1 MWVSVSACDCMLH
14 SSVCQPC
21 QECVS
26 WDPIKTCWVKGKGGA
41 GAEKCESR
49 SGRRGDDLH
58 DPGKGCCYCLSP
70 LPPRGQRLVQS
81 CKGTTAQMLSIC
93 TRCGTFPHRGFD
105 SNTNLIRQRAPF
117 PTAELCW
124 GADKQQPTKT
134 GYRKC
139 NVEQRHESWMAAQL
153 NQLIFNQTLEENL
166 RQDHK
171 HLIDLW
177 TWMPGSCHRNRRMQ
191 IYGHIFF

>member
-26 WDPIKTCWVKGKGGA
+26 WDPIKTCWVKGRGGA
-41 GAEKCESR
+41 GAEKCERSR

-70 LPPRGQRLVQS
+70 LPLEDTDQCSLVKARQHKSCQS
-81 CKGTTAQMLSIC
+81 APAVELSLTGVTTATLTS
-93 TRCGTFPHRGFD
+93 FVKF
-105 SNTNLIRQRAPF
+105 
-117 PTAELCW
+117 ELCW

-134 GYRKC
+134 GNRKC

-177 TWMPGSCHRNRRMQ
+177 SWMPGSCRRNRGMQ